1 MNFAILALSTIKQIV
16 SVPSETN
23 QLDQSTSIPRQPSAA
38 QGIEHEIQ
46 HRHAEYVDEIRLPG
60 VAQTSMTYPNN
71 HNVNQRI
78 QSVPGNDNSALS
90 SFEPPPLNTT
100 SPAST
105 ASGTMYSAEVAPL
118 RWLNLLK
125 RDTTAFDTDLQDQ
138 EYSGIDSNSNP
149 VLNQLPSPVGFTPVN
164 VSRARLRQDES
175 YNIEAY
181 LELSDQESKL
191 LRHFIERISAWIDLT
206 DRDASFA
213 SNVPTMA
220 LTNRGLMLAILAL
233 SSRHRSLLTT
243 SDDLHKADRTAAV
256 QYYHETLQYLQNAM
270 EIPEYLKS
278 EELLAT
284 VLLISTYEMIDGF
297 ESGWD
302 RHLKGVF
309 WIQRSQLI
317 HGEYGGLK
325 QAIWWAWLRQDMWAA
340 FRGRRAILSFYTL
353 KKKCSELDRWELTN
367 RVVWL
372 LGQCISFGSDSEV
385 EAGKNNVQQR
395 MHRAAFLT
403 ARLDEWWSYF
413 APFRTELPTEWPEE
427 SDFKP
432 IWINPPSCSEFVMT

>member
-1 MNFAILALSTIKQIV
+1 MLNTIAQIV
-16 SVPSETN
+16 LVPSEIN
-23 QLDQSTSIPRQPSAA
+23 ELDQTTSIPRQPSPTHSP
-38 QGIEHEIQ
+38 QQDIQ
-46 HRHAEYVDEIRLPG
+46 HRDPEPIDEAYTTGVDE
-60 VAQTSMTYPNN
+60 TSVTYPNN
-71 HNVNQRI
+71 SNVNQRI
-78 QSVPGNDNSALS
+78 QSIAGNDNFALS
-90 SFEPPPLNTT
+90 SSEPTALNTT

-105 ASGTMYSAEVAPL
+105 ASGNLYSAEVAPL
-118 RWLNLLK
+118 RWLNLLR
-125 RDTTAFDTDLQDQ
+125 RDATAFETHPQNQDFSGSDPNNNADLDRLTSLVDITTAD
-138 EYSGIDSNSNP
+138 
-149 VLNQLPSPVGFTPVN
+149 
-164 VSRARLRQDES
+164 VSDARGRQDES
-175 YNIEAY
+175 YNIEGH
-181 LELSDQESKL
+181 LELTDLESKL
-191 LRHFIERISAWIDLT
+191 LRHFIERISSWIDLT

-233 SSRHRSLLTT
+233 SSRHQSLLTT
-243 SDDLHKADRTAAV
+243 TNDLDKSDRTAAV
-256 QYYHETLQYLQNAM
+256 QYYHETLQYLQTAM
-270 EIPEYLKS
+270 ALPEYLKS

-340 FRGRRAILSFYTL
+340 FRGRRVILSFYTL
-353 KKKCSELDRWELTN
+353 KKECLELNRWELTN

-385 EAGKNNVQQR
+385 EAGKKNVQQR
-395 MHRAAFLT
+395 IHRAAFLT
-403 ARLDEWWSYF
+403 ARL
-413 APFRTELPTEWPEE
+413 A
-427 SDFKP
+427 
-432 IWINPPSCSEFVMT
+432 